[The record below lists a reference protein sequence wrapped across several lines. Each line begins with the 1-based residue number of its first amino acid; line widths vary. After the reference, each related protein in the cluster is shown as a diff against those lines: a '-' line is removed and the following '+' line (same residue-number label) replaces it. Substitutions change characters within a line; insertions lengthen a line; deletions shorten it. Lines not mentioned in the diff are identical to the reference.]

1 MTEVLLKPKKYGANE
16 TYNIMCESRKNI
28 QVWTEVTE
36 KPRMSQNCGRHTVR
50 KSVSIQAS
58 PIKRTFERR
67 PKMDF
72 LKIHC

>member
-1 MTEVLLKPKKYGANE
+1 MEQMKHAISFVHLGQTFRFG
-16 TYNIMCESRKNI
+16 
-28 QVWTEVTE
+28 QVIE

>member
-1 MTEVLLKPKKYGANE
+1 MEQMKHTISFVHRGQ
-16 TYNIMCESRKNI
+16 TFRFG
-28 QVWTEVTE
+28 QVIE
-36 KPRMSQNCGRHTVR
+36 KPRMSQNCGRHTGR

-58 PIKRTFERR
+58 SIKRTFERR